1 MLPEARY
8 CALEVV
14 AMIID
19 FAMAISYERGA
30 IYGITTSNGVS
41 LEIHISPIH
50 NDISMEKYLV
60 TILLTKVS

>member
-1 MLPEARY
+1 
-8 CALEVV
+8 
-14 AMIID
+14 
-19 FAMAISYERGA
+19 MAISYERGA